1 MQLKKKQSRCIRRSR
16 VKMIKLNYPL
26 NQKSIYIL
34 ACSFGPDSMALF
46 DLLFKAN
53 IHFVVCHVNYHRR
66 DVSNFEEMALCEY
79 CVKHH
84 IQYEV
89 LDTTNLVV
97 RGNFQAWAREVR
109 YAFFKNVYEKYNAS
123 GLLIAHQQDDSIET
137 FIMQKRRH
145 SLVANYGISVESNMN
160 GMKVIR
166 PLLDYS
172 KQQLKE
178 YDEFNDIPY
187 SIDVSN
193 LTNHY
198 ERNRVRHSII
208 EKMDSNERYKYLNDI
223 AHENERIQK
232 LKETASFAIEQ
243 DNSIL
248 CKKAQTLTSEEF
260 AYALF
265 KLLEPLNV
273 SITLSRLKIQNFILL
288 LDSKKA
294 NIRYSLGKGIYYY
307 QEYGVICVGK
317 EIEPYSYTLDTR
329 GILST
334 KQFEIDFSMGA
345 EDRGI
350 LEDMFPLTIRNASL
364 DDKYHINGYNVV
376 LRRLFIDWK
385 MPRHLR
391 KAWPVILDKNGK
403 IVYIA
408 RYRRVFSDSHKSVF
422 KINLK

>member
-1 MQLKKKQSRCIRRSR
+1 MLFRS
-16 VKMIKLNYPL
+16 
-26 NQKSIYIL
+26 
-34 ACSFGPDSMALF
+34 
-46 DLLFKAN
+46 
-53 IHFVVCHVNYHRR
+53 
-66 DVSNFEEMALCEY
+66 
-79 CVKHH
+79 
-84 IQYEV
+84 
-89 LDTTNLVV
+89 
-97 RGNFQAWAREVR
+97 
-109 YAFFKNVYEKYNAS
+109 
-123 GLLIAHQQDDSIET
+123 
-137 FIMQKRRH
+137 
-145 SLVANYGISVESNMN
+145 
-160 GMKVIR
+160 
-166 PLLDYS
+166 
-172 KQQLKE
+172 
-178 YDEFNDIPY
+178 
-187 SIDVSN
+187 
-193 LTNHY
+193 
-198 ERNRVRHSII
+198 
-208 EKMDSNERYKYLNDI
+208 
-223 AHENERIQK
+223 
-232 LKETASFAIEQ
+232 
-243 DNSIL
+243 
-248 CKKAQTLTSEEF
+248 
-260 AYALF
+260 
-265 KLLEPLNV
+265 
-273 SITLSRLKIQNFILL
+273 TLSRLKIQNFILL